1 MVVDALTL
9 TNSTASALAVPTDLQ
24 AAAGALSA
32 ETANVDSVL
41 GSVVTTGTITVGG
54 IAAGFVN
61 TSGDHDWYRITLVA
75 GETYRFNL
83 DGTLNGLADPYLYLR
98 DASGALLRSDDDS
111 GPGFNSQITYT
122 ATQSGVYYLDASA
135 FASSNGSTG
144 TGGYTLTAAI
154 APAATPIPTYT
165 LDQVAHY
172 LTTDYWIEQGQTS
185 GHHWDT
191 SVDNIIT
198 VNLGGLTAEGMILAR
213 AALASWSE
221 IVNLVFQET
230 TGTADMT
237 FDDAS
242 SGAYAGGNYGG
253 GIISSMAINVGT
265 SWISGDNVATNAG
278 DLDTYSY
285 QTYVHEIGHALGL
298 GHGGNYNG
306 SAIYGVDNVYTND
319 VWSYSIMSYFDQQE
333 AGFGSYRFVQ
343 GPQIADIL
351 AIQTLYGAPTAV
363 HAGNSVYGY
372 NGTAGSAYNFATY
385 SSTPA
390 FAITDTSGTDTLDG
404 SGYAGAQTINLN
416 AENFSSV
423 GGLVNNISIVRGTV
437 VENAIGGGGD
447 DVIVGNYAANVLTGG
462 AGGDTLYGGAGDDRL
477 ISGLGTDT
485 LIGDAGNDTVDYSG
499 LVTTGVTVAIN
510 GYYGGATKG
519 GANGSDGLALVE
531 RFIGSSGN
539 DYFSMLGGAYQ
550 ATGGAGNDIYIIDNS
565 GTGLTEAANGG
576 TDWVVSSAS
585 STTLAGNFEYL
596 GMTANNA
603 VGTDTSTTGSVILDA
618 SGSGITLNGGLSD
631 NLYLV
636 HGANTTLTDLGGVNT
651 VVAYVN
657 TTLTSAFRGN
667 DTMVVLGNNITAT
680 GNNYGNT
687 LMSIGT
693 SNRLVGGS
701 GNDIFIVTT
710 GSEII
715 TESAAGGFDTVW
727 SQTGVYTMPAN
738 AEQLVLLQAGARG
751 IANAAGSLVVA
762 ASTNNTLQ
770 SGTGSDTLWSNGQ
783 NVTYDMTGPGFGH
796 DTLANFKGHSTGSLT
811 ADVIDLRAF
820 HLTGMSALTF
830 TDSTAG
836 VTISIS
842 GNAAD
847 NILVSGYNHAQLQ
860 ASDFLF

>member
-1 MVVDALTL
+1 MPTIISTFTSSGINTLHFFPGSGSTGFQVVQINAAHTAAKVTYSYGSVSYTTVYLGSNFQTTATGDLSGTISGIYLALTSDPTFVIGALEFPAPVTMASSRTSSFVSYL
-9 TNSTASALAVPTDLQ
+9 TGNDTIVGGGGNDTLYAGPNNAGIAGGDGNDTINFQSNHVFTNDVIVGGSSTVRGTTNTGFDTINFLSSGATAIVADARGATFLDIENMNIGANETVILGTAQIGAGLIAANAHVGGVTSSSAPGAPRTLQIVDSTPGTASTID
-24 AAAGALSA
+24 LSA
-32 ETANVDSVL
+32 IYL
-41 GSVVTTGTITVGG
+41 TTTFGAVGNTDTI
-54 IAAGFVN
+54 I
-61 TSGDHDWYRITLVA
+61 I
-75 GETYRFNL
+75 
-83 DGTLNGLADPYLYLR
+83 
-98 DASGALLRSDDDS
+98 
-111 GPGFNSQITYT
+111 
-122 ATQSGVYYLDASA
+122 DASA
-135 FASSNGSTG
+135 
-144 TGGYTLTAAI
+144 
-154 APAATPIPTYT
+154 ATTNRT
-165 LDQVAHY
+165 
-172 LTTDYWIEQGQTS
+172 
-185 GHHWDT
+185 
-191 SVDNIIT
+191 
-198 VNLGGLTAEGMILAR
+198 ILAPTTV
-213 AALASWSE
+213 A
-221 IVNLVFQET
+221 NL
-230 TGTADMT
+230 
-237 FDDAS
+237 
-242 SGAYAGGNYGG
+242 
-253 GIISSMAINVGT
+253 
-265 SWISGDNVATNAG
+265 
-278 DLDTYSY
+278 
-285 QTYVHEIGHALGL
+285 
-298 GHGGNYNG
+298 
-306 SAIYGVDNVYTND
+306 
-319 VWSYSIMSYFDQQE
+319 
-333 AGFGSYRFVQ
+333 
-343 GPQIADIL
+343 
-351 AIQTLYGAPTAV
+351 
-363 HAGNSVYGY
+363 
-372 NGTAGSAYNFATY
+372 
-385 SSTPA
+385 
-390 FAITDTSGTDTLDG
+390 
-404 SGYAGAQTINLN
+404 
-416 AENFSSV
+416 
-423 GGLVNNISIVRGTV
+423 
-437 VENAIGGGGD
+437 GGGGD
-447 DVIVGNYAANVLTGG
+447 NLRYTITSGSGNDTITGSARADQINGG
-462 AGGDTLYGGAGDDRL
+462 AGDDTLYGGLGNDTL
-477 ISGLGTDT
+477 ISGVGSDT

-693 SNRLVGGS
+693 GNRLVGGS